1 MRTIKIIW
9 VTVLQMFQTTE
20 GRQGDRRGVA
30 GAGGAEVKE
39 GRSFAPNSEQG
50 GGVKMHGSI
59 HQSVWEAERL
69 TSTCR
74 SLSEELGGS
83 GVRKGVLIL
92 EHQVALIMEAGT
104 GTLHLVCSLLI
115 QIS

>member
-30 GAGGAEVKE
+30 GAGGTEVKE

-74 SLSEELGGS
+74 SLSEELGGQGS
-83 GVRKGVLIL
+83 GRGF
-92 EHQVALIMEAGT
+92 
-104 GTLHLVCSLLI
+104 
-115 QIS
+115 

>member
-1 MRTIKIIW
+1 M
-9 VTVLQMFQTTE
+9 
-20 GRQGDRRGVA
+20 A
-30 GAGGAEVKE
+30 GGGGGAEVKE

-74 SLSEELGGS
+74 SLSEELGGQGS
-83 GVRKGVLIL
+83 GRGF
-92 EHQVALIMEAGT
+92 
-104 GTLHLVCSLLI
+104 
-115 QIS
+115 